1 MKKILH
7 LLGASLLML
16 TFVSFQV
23 AFFSSPAQA
32 SHALSVEAYIEVDS
46 SNNLQLTV
54 KSSWKSDGTY
64 SATIYSSSG
73 STTIGASMG
82 SMTNTTSDGVIGDS
96 NPVRNTN
103 TQIFTYNGSGL
114 ATGYYV
120 AYASSCCD
128 ATFINSSTSTN
139 FSYAVGFYINNSNP
153 SLSIGSPKVEQAVD
167 FNVARGT
174 AYSAS
179 LAASS
184 DGGSGSTISGAGS
197 YIEITSSGMMPG
209 NDFATNKAGNSYC
222 TAAERVDG
230 GLWTLNSSTGA
241 FTIPQSVTTNCANAN
256 VIGFKFK
263 VVDLANDA
271 SGRIYATRD
280 VAFSLKTTTNCAPTI
295 DIDGAADGS
304 TLTLSVDSTTTVTV
318 TATDDTSGSC
328 DAATAVTLTIA
339 GAPTWATVSAQESI
353 SGVSSNVR
361 RTITLTPTNSDG
373 IGTSRLISI
382 SATDA
387 GTPNLGQRASFTARA
402 PSNPPTGTA
411 GDTLVDLSWTSV
423 TISGETVTYK
433 IQQSTD
439 GGAIFSDVSGAI
451 SLSTTNHQITGLTNG
466 QAYNFRV
473 IAIGSVSGAQTPG
486 DYSEALTPFAIT
498 VPNAPTIDSISA
510 SNGELMISFTAGSNG
525 GSAITN
531 YRYSTDGTNYLA
543 ISPATISSP
552 LRISTLSSDGS
563 TSLVNGR
570 AYPITIKSVNGIGDS
585 NASNSVNATPVA
597 SYPSAP
603 TGLSATVG
611 NTQVVLSWT
620 AGSDGGAA
628 ITDYVIEYS
637 TDNSSWSTFAD
648 GTSTST
654 SATVTGLTNGTLY
667 YFRVKATN
675 SVGTG
680 SASSNATA
688 TPAVPVSSG
697 GGGSTTPTVTP
708 TPTATQTPRARRV
721 ITPRPIV
728 TPTITPNT
736 RITPSPTPTPTQTAQ
751 AGAPTRPAELV
762 RRVIEEVVEV
772 LKPRI
777 VDLNTL
783 ISPTN
788 NTDPVASA
796 SAAESVSSLALETAL
811 SLVQGPED
819 EKRVSELPSSVLN
832 EGVSQESRII
842 VVQETKSQV
851 VTADGGLLTVEAK
864 DGQDSVP
871 VDTQGRVQMV
881 RENSV
886 EAEGQGLRADSEFAV
901 YLFSDPILLGI
912 GRTDLAGRF
921 FASFPVEQELPL
933 GDHTLQVVGVTP
945 TGEQRTVSMPVVVV
959 EDKET
964 AKAQALP
971 PTILVDQNPVQA
983 WLDSVNYLLALL
995 LILVVVA
1002 LWVIYG
1008 AWRRRR
1014 EEN

>member
-1 MKKILH
+1 MTTQKRQRIY
-7 LLGASLLML
+7 LLTIINVLLLSFLNFSTIVTSSQANGSQPVITSISPTSGPTKGGSSITITGTDLSDASVTFAGVAATVTSNTSTSITVTNPAGTAGALDVAVTTSAGTATEINGFTYVSGLQNGNFESDPTGSLSLTNWTVVGTGLSRIDIGVTSLGGCTSVDTTDYQTANLRGASVPENDNYTDGSYSGSITTVSSISAGPTVSGNAVALSNSTRATGFHVIHGPAIVSDTFGANQGDVVTLDWFAKAAGDDFAILGYLLDTDGCSQTEVIDASGTSVSGWQSASVSIPATKGTYKFVFIHG
-16 TFVSFQV
+16 TFDKTGGTVGGATMYIDNITSGQSQTVTFN
-23 AFFSSPAQA
+23 SPAAGSTQNTNF
-32 SHALSVEAYIEVDS
+32 SV
-46 SNNLQLTV
+46 
-54 KSSWKSDGTY
+54 
-64 SATIYSSSG
+64 SAT
-73 STTIGASMG
+73 AS
-82 SMTNTTSDGVIGDS
+82 
-96 NPVRNTN
+96 P
-103 TQIFTYNGSGL
+103 SGL
-114 ATGYYV
+114 AVSYGSNTTGV
-120 AYASSCCD
+120 
-128 ATFINSSTSTN
+128 
-139 FSYAVGFYINNSNP
+139 
-153 SLSIGSPKVEQAVD
+153 
-167 FNVARGT
+167 
-174 AYSAS
+174 
-179 LAASS
+179 
-184 DGGSGSTISGAGS
+184 
-197 YIEITSSGMMPG
+197 
-209 NDFATNKAGNSYC
+209 C
-222 TAAERVDG
+222 TV
-230 GLWTLNSSTGA
+230 NSSTGEV
-241 FTIPQSVTTNCANAN
+241 S
-256 VIGFKFK
+256 
-263 VVDLANDA
+263 
-271 SGRIYATRD
+271 R
-280 VAFSLKTTTNCAPTI
+280 
-295 DIDGAADGS
+295 
-304 TLTLSVDSTTTVTV
+304 
-318 TATDDTSGSC
+318 
-328 DAATAVTLTIA
+328 
-339 GAPTWATVSAQESI
+339 VSA
-353 SGVSSNVR
+353 
-361 RTITLTPTNSDG
+361 
-373 IGTSRLISI
+373 GTC
-382 SATDA
+382 T
-387 GTPNLGQRASFTARA
+387 
-402 PSNPPTGTA
+402 
-411 GDTLVDLSWTSV
+411 
-423 TISGETVTYK
+423 
-433 IQQSTD
+433 
-439 GGAIFSDVSGAI
+439 
-451 SLSTTNHQITGLTNG
+451 
-466 QAYNFRV
+466 
-473 IAIGSVSGAQTPG
+473 
-486 DYSEALTPFAIT
+486 
-498 VPNAPTIDSISA
+498 ISA
-510 SNGELMISFTAGSNG
+510 SQTGNEEYAAAAQVTRSFTVVTGPANSIAPTVSGTKTKGQTLTGAKGTWNEG
-525 GSAITN
+525 G
-531 YRYSTDGTNYLA
+531 R
-543 ISPATISSP
+543 AT
-552 LRISTLSSDGS
+552 TYAYQWQVSSDSGS
-563 TSLVNGR
+563 TWIDISGADATTYVLTDNEVGKIIRLKVIATNDV
-570 AYPITIKSVNGIGDS
+570 A
-585 NASNSVNATPVA
+585 ASNPAYSSATTVISGIA
-597 SYPSAP
+597 PSAP

-637 TDNSSWSTFAD
+637 TDNTNWSTFAD

-680 SASSNATA
+680 AASSNATA

-708 TPTATQTPRARRV
+708 TPTATQTPRERRV

-728 TPTITPNT
+728 TPTVTPNT

-762 RRVIEEVVEV
+762 RKTIEEVVEV
-772 LKPRI
+772 LRPRI

-796 SAAESVSSLALETAL
+796 SAADSVSSLASETAL

-842 VVQETKSQV
+842 VVEETKSQV
-851 VTADGGLLTVEAK
+851 VTADGGLLTIEAK
-864 DGQDSVP
+864 DGQDSIP

-933 GDHTLQVVGVTP
+933 GDHTLQVVGITP
-945 TGEQRTVSMPVVVV
+945 SGEQRTVSMPVVVV

-1002 LWVIYG
+1002 LWVLYG